1 MAWLAFDSWTSL
13 FLAVLIAELWRA
25 TSLVLVIVV
34 AGLQGIPRDYEEA
47 AAVFGASPWRRLW
60 TVILPLLRPSLQVA
74 LILRTI
80 LAFQTFAVARALTGE
95 NFPVLV
101 GETYRWYV
109 TLQDPGVAAAL
120 ALVVLVLSM
129 VTSVI
134 YLRTAAERGR
144 PMTAPDRAPLRR
156 HRRNRVWLQVA
167 CIAVTAFMAVP
178 LYLIT
183 LAAVSSRA
191 SLNAFPLSFLP
202 TDLSLET
209 LGAFLSSTGVV
220 PSFGNSLIV
229 GLWTLV
235 LSLLIGVPAA
245 YGLARTPFAGKEP
258 YQLFLLFT
266 RALPIVV
273 LSVPLAQLFLTTGL
287 YDTTY
292 AVILLHTALSLPT
305 TILICASVFLAVPVD
320 VEEAARVFGCTPAQA
335 FRQVVA
341 PMALPGIAAAAI
353 FTFVQSWNEVL
364 AASILTLNR
373 RTLPAQVLSSLG
385 DSPLAYRFAGGFALV
400 LPALLFIA
408 LMRRY
413 LTNMWGSTIR

>member
-1 MAWLAFDSWTSL
+1 
-13 FLAVLIAELWRA
+13 
-25 TSLVLVIVV
+25 
-34 AGLQGIPRDYEEA
+34 
-47 AAVFGASPWRRLW
+47 
-60 TVILPLLRPSLQVA
+60 
-74 LILRTI
+74 
-80 LAFQTFAVARALTGE
+80 
-95 NFPVLV
+95 
-101 GETYRWYV
+101 
-109 TLQDPGVAAAL
+109 
-120 ALVVLVLSM
+120 
-129 VTSVI
+129 
-134 YLRTAAERGR
+134 
-144 PMTAPDRAPLRR
+144 MTAPDRAPLRR
-156 HRRNRVWLQVA
+156 YRRNRVWLQIA
-167 CIAVTAFMAVP
+167 CLAVTAFMAVP

-183 LAAVSSRA
+183 LAALSTRA
-191 SLNAFPLSFLP
+191 SLNAFPLSLLP
-202 TDLSLET
+202 TNLSFDT

-229 GLWTLV
+229 GFWTLV

-273 LSVPLAQLFLTTGL
+273 LSVPLAQLFLTTNL

-305 TILICASVFLAVPVD
+305 TVLICASVFLAVPVD

-353 FTFVQSWNEVL
+353 FTFVQSWNEVFG
-364 AASILTLNR
+364 ASILTLNR

-385 DSPLAYRFAGGFALV
+385 DSPLAYRFAGGFALI